1 MSDEPAWD
9 RVEPLPITVYT
20 PTFNSPPTEQT
31 EIRIAYDDT
40 HLYVSGRLY
49 DSDRGGVRTNTLY
62 RDQYSGDDVFGI
74 VLDSYNDHETAVWFS
89 INPAGVRSD
98 RSVSNDAEF
107 AGGRPMNADW
117 NSFWDAVTVQTER
130 GWFAEIRIPFSSL
143 GFQDVGG
150 SVEMGLIAYRFI
162 ARKNERHLY
171 PAIPPN
177 WDLGFA
183 KPSQAQRILL
193 EGVSRSNPLYLTPY
207 GLAGFDRVAALDSSQ
222 QAHHSNDELT
232 YEAGIDVRYNPS
244 SNLNFDLTLNTDFAQ
259 VEADSLQV
267 NLTRFSLFLPE
278 KRQFF
283 QERSAIFEFNT
294 GGVSRLFHSRRIG
307 LNEDQPIRIFGGARL
322 VGRVGGT
329 DIGVLDMQTAAV
341 DGLPSENLAVA
352 RLRRQVFNPYST
364 VGSMLTTRIGA
375 DGHYDVALGMDGV
388 VRLFGEEYLTLK
400 WAQTFENG
408 GAALGDLDAARLLAR
423 WERRNQNGFSYSI
436 DYIRSGA
443 AYDPGLGFTV
453 RSDFTYLQNGL
464 EFRWLLGQD
473 SPFRSVALRAR
484 GFGYLRNYDR
494 TVESGLMEPALETEL
509 KTGARITLSLVNS
522 YESVNDPFLI
532 SDGPSVQPGT
542 YWFHEAQLQFRAP
555 LGSKVRPNLTATAG
569 SFFDGRRTSVQV
581 GHTWSL
587 SRHLELSSEY
597 LLNLVSFRDRNES
610 LEAHLVRARVQIAL
624 DTHVSLNSFGQYN
637 SSTNEAGINARLRY
651 NFREGNDL
659 WLVYNE
665 TLDTDR
671 SRAPGELQQPLS
683 QGRAITIK
691 YTHTL
696 IW

>member
-1 MSDEPAWD
+1 
-9 RVEPLPITVYT
+9 
-20 PTFNSPPTEQT
+20 
-31 EIRIAYDDT
+31 
-40 HLYVSGRLY
+40 
-49 DSDRGGVRTNTLY
+49 
-62 RDQYSGDDVFGI
+62 
-74 VLDSYNDHETAVWFS
+74 
-89 INPAGVRSD
+89 
-98 RSVSNDAEF
+98 
-107 AGGRPMNADW
+107 
-117 NSFWDAVTVQTER
+117 
-130 GWFAEIRIPFSSL
+130 
-143 GFQDVGG
+143 
-150 SVEMGLIAYRFI
+150 MGLIAYRFI

-183 KPSQAQRILL
+183 KPSQAQRVLL
-193 EGVSRSNPLYLTPY
+193 EGVKRRNPVYLTPY
-207 GLAGFDRVAALDSSQ
+207 WLTGFDRAVVLDSMQ
-222 QAHHSNDELT
+222 QAYRSDHEFTN
-232 YEAGIDVRYNPS
+232 EAGIDVRYNPS

-307 LNEDQPIRIFGGARL
+307 LNEGQPIRIYGGARL

-329 DIGVLDMQTAAV
+329 DIGVIDMQTAAS
-341 DGLPSENLAVA
+341 DGLPSENLGVA

-364 VGSMLTTRIGA
+364 VGSMLTTRVGA
-375 DGHYDVALGMDGV
+375 DGQYNVALGMDGI

-408 GAALGDLDAARLLAR
+408 GAALGDLDAARVLAR
-423 WERRNQNGFSYSI
+423 WERRNQNGFSYSL

-453 RSDFTYLQNGL
+453 RNDFTYLENGL
-464 EFRWLLGQD
+464 EYRLLPGQD
-473 SPFRSVALRAR
+473 SPFRSVSLRTR
-484 GFGYLRNYDR
+484 GFGYLRNCDR
-494 TVESGLMEPALETEL
+494 TVESGLLEPALEAEL
-509 KTGARITLSLVNS
+509 KTGARITVSLMNS
-522 YESVNDPFLI
+522 YESVNDSFLV
-532 SDGPSVQPGT
+532 SEGPSVQPGT

-555 LGSKVRPNLTATAG
+555 LGSKFRPNLTATAG
-569 SFFDGRRTSVQV
+569 SFFDGWRASVQFGPV
-581 GHTWSL
+581 WSL
-587 SRHLELSSEY
+587 SRHFELGGEY
-597 LLNLVSFRDRNES
+597 LLNLVSFPDRSQS
-610 LEAHLVRARVQIAL
+610 LEAHVVRARLQIAL
-624 DTHVSLNSFGQYN
+624 DTHFSLNSFGQYN

-665 TLDTDR
+665 TLNTDR
-671 SRAPGELQQPLS
+671 SHILGELQQPLT
-683 QGRAITIK
+683 QGRALAIK

-696 IW
+696 VW